1 MHSTEYE
8 FDGTQRSA
16 PIEQRREDFRMR
28 SDGRSA
34 AALRPVELTL
44 DFTENPLGSVLCRMG
59 RTTVLCTV
67 SEEPGVPR
75 WLKGSGQ
82 GWITGEYSMLPGSTD
97 RRTER
102 EASRGRV
109 SGRTQEIQRLI
120 GRSLRA
126 VADLRVLGDRTLW
139 IDCDV
144 LQADGGTRTASI
156 TGGYVA
162 MALACRRLQARGDCK
177 QNPLRDSVAGV
188 SVGIVDGEVRL
199 DLPYE
204 EDSRAEV
211 DMNVVVTG
219 SGQFI
224 EVQGT
229 GEGATF
235 SAQQLRE
242 LTDLALRGGEELT
255 RRQQE
260 ALARSDA

>member
-1 MHSTEYE
+1 
-8 FDGTQRSA
+8 
-16 PIEQRREDFRMR
+16 MR
-28 SDGRSA
+28 SDGRRTDE
-34 AALRPVELTL
+34 LRPVELIL

-67 SEEPGVPR
+67 CEEPGVPR

-82 GWITGEYSMLPGSTD
+82 GWVTGEYSMLPGSTD
-97 RRTER
+97 RRTDR
-102 EASRGRV
+102 EASRGKV

-126 VADLRVLGDRTLW
+126 VADLRALGDRTLW

-162 MALACRRLQARGDCK
+162 LALACRRLQASGDCER
-177 QNPLRDSVAGV
+177 NPLRDSVAGV
-188 SVGIVDGEVRL
+188 SVGIVDGELRL

-219 SGQFI
+219 AGQFI

-229 GEGATF
+229 GEGSTF
-235 SAQQLRE
+235 SAEQLRG
-242 LTDLALRGGEELT
+242 LTDLALGGATELT
-255 RRQQE
+255 RLQQE
-260 ALARSDA
+260 ALARVDL